1 MVTIMPEETYLQ
13 GYWLDTGS
21 SMTPDSNWER
31 INDLTANH
39 LELLASSKD
48 GREQLYRDNTDG
60 RLWELAPVEPMLP
73 AGPPRLRVI
82 SNIAAEEKY
91 GLKKV

>member
-1 MVTIMPEETYLQ
+1 MKTIKPEETCLQ

-31 INDLTANH
+31 ISDLTTSY

-48 GREQLYRDNTDG
+48 GREQLFRDNTDG
-60 RLWELAPVEPMLP
+60 RFWELTPVEPLLP
-73 AGPPRLRVI
+73 AGPPLLRVI
-82 SNIAAEEKY
+82 SNNVAEDKY
-91 GLKKV
+91 GIKTV

>member
-31 INDLTANH
+31 INDLTANC

-60 RLWELAPVEPMLP
+60 RLWELTPVEPMLP
-73 AGPPRLRVI
+73 AGPPILRVI

-91 GLKKV
+91 GLKTV